1 MKTKCYGSF
10 ANVRLMESDP
20 SAYFE
25 KLLQQL
31 NELEERV
38 DGRNEVADALPE
50 ERGGTAS
57 GNTDVESTTSTHESG
72 DDRAR

>member
-1 MKTKCYGSF
+1 MKTKCHDSI

-31 NELEERV
+31 NELEEQLAN
-38 DGRNEVADALPE
+38 RNEETDAPPE
-50 ERGGTAS
+50 ERGRTATPQ
-57 GNTDVESTTSTHESG
+57 GR
-72 DDRAR
+72 DRGQDSHTQEGR